1 MITDINELFLDIE
14 NRIGRRLTQAERL
27 AIRAEVVM
35 GAIPKEKGIE
45 EVAKAVADRIIG
57 EE

>member
-1 MITDINELFLDIE
+1 MITDLNELFSGIE
-14 NRIGRRLTQAERL
+14 NRIGRRLAQAERL
-27 AIRAEVVM
+27 PIRAEVVM
-35 GAIPKEKGIE
+35 GAIPKEKGME